1 MELLKQ
7 RVYISEPIHPAASAL
22 LAERFEVVQ
31 GRDRSRLAEE
41 AQGCAGI
48 LVRVAE
54 ITAEIMDAVPT
65 LRVVAKHGVGVD
77 NIDVAAA
84 TSRGILVVNAP
95 TANSN
100 AVAEHTVTLILAAC
114 KRLTVLDQAV
124 RQGAFSKRNQYTLT
138 ELRGKTVGL
147 VGLGR
152 IARLVARKLSGFDV
166 ELIGSDPFVSRE
178 AAAEAGVELVT
189 AEDLFQRADVVSLH
203 APLTAETH
211 KMVGPRLLGLMKPSA
226 LLVNASRGPIV
237 DEEALIQALREG
249 RLGGAALD
257 VFDPE
262 PPREDNPLFGMDNVV
277 VSPHNA
283 ALTGQALTAMAMD
296 SAGGILDFLTGGI
309 PAYPVNREVL
319 AKKGAVL

>member
-1 MELLKQ
+1 MELQKQ

-84 TSRGILVVNAP
+84 TSRRILVVNAP

-178 AAAEAGVELVT
+178 ASAEAGVELVT
-189 AEDLFQRADVVSLH
+189 AEDLFRRADVVSLH

>member
-1 MELLKQ
+1 MELQKQ

-189 AEDLFQRADVVSLH
+189 AEDLFRRADVVSLH

-237 DEEALIQALREG
+237 DEEALIQALRDG
-249 RLGGAALD
+249 RLGGAAW
-257 VFDPE
+257 PWSRTWWAW
-262 PPREDNPLFGMDNVV
+262 P
-277 VSPHNA
+277 
-283 ALTGQALTAMAMD
+283 
-296 SAGGILDFLTGGI
+296 
-309 PAYPVNREVL
+309 
-319 AKKGAVL
+319 

>member
-1 MELLKQ
+1 MELQKQ
-7 RVYISEPIHPAASAL
+7 RIYISEPIHPAASAL
-22 LAERFEVVQ
+22 LAERFEVIQ
-31 GRDRSRLAEE
+31 GRDLSRLAEE

-54 ITAEIMDAVPT
+54 ITAEIMDAIPT

-84 TSRGILVVNAP
+84 TARGILVVNAP

-114 KRLTVLDQAV
+114 KRLTILDQAV
-124 RQGAFSKRNQYTLT
+124 RRGAFSMRNQYTLT

-152 IARLVARKLSGFDV
+152 IARLVARKLSGFEV
-166 ELIGSDPFVSRE
+166 ELIGSDPFVSKE

-189 AEDLFQRADVVSLH
+189 TEDLFKRADVVSLH
-203 APLTAETH
+203 APLTAKTH
-211 KMVGPRLLGLMKPSA
+211 KMVDSRLLGLMKPSA

-237 DEEALIQALREG
+237 DEEALILALREG

-283 ALTGQALTAMAMD
+283 ALTDQALVAMAMD
-296 SAGGILDFLTGGI
+296 SARGILDLLTGGV

-319 AKKGAVL
+319 AGKGAAS

>member
-1 MELLKQ
+1 MELQKQ

-31 GRDRSRLAEE
+31 GRDRRRLAEE

-84 TSRGILVVNAP
+84 TARGILVVNAP

-124 RQGAFSKRNQYTLT
+124 RRGAFSKRNQYTLT

-152 IARLVARKLSGFDV
+152 IARLAARKLSGFDV
-166 ELIGSDPFVSRE
+166 ELIGSDPFVSKE
-178 AAAEAGVELVT
+178 AAAAAGVELVT
-189 AEDLFQRADVVSLH
+189 TEDLFQRADVVSLH

-211 KMVGPRLLGLMKPSA
+211 KMVDSHLLGLMKPSA

-237 DEEALIQALREG
+237 DEEALIRALREG

-262 PPREDNPLFGMDNVV
+262 PPKEDNPLFGMDNVV

-283 ALTGQALTAMAMD
+283 ALTDQALVAMAMD
-296 SAGGILDFLTGGI
+296 SAGGILDFLTGGV

-319 AKKGAVL
+319 AEKGAAL